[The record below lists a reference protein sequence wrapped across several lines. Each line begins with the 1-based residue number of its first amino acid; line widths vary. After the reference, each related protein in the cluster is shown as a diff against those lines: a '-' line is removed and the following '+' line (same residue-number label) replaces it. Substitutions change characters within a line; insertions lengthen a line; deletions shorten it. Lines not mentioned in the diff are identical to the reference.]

1 MTDWS
6 KSMTQTFEYYTVN
19 PNTWKD
25 VDLLTNVKSATIS
38 RDSTAET
45 LGSAS
50 FDIDDDI
57 GECYIR
63 AYLKVVQMGLQ
74 NVYLLEHSFY
84 KRKVLRSMVSERQGQ

>member
-45 LGSAS
+45 LGSAN

-57 GECYIR
+57 
-63 AYLKVVQMGLQ
+63 
-74 NVYLLEHSFY
+74 
-84 KRKVLRSMVSERQGQ
+84 

>member
-45 LGSAS
+45 LGSAN
-50 FDIDDDI
+50 FDIDDEI

-63 AYLKVVQMGLQ
+63 AYLKVVQNGIT
-74 NVYLLEHSFY
+74 
-84 KRKVLRSMVSERQGQ
+84 ERIPLGTFL

>member
-19 PNTWKD
+19 SNTWED

-45 LGSAS
+45 LGSAN

-63 AYLKVVQMGLQ
+63 AYLKVEKECYF
-74 NVYLLEHSFY
+74 N
-84 KRKVLRSMVSERQGQ
+84 KRGIYRCSWKGRVMSI